1 MFFVI
6 THHIDVLPLATL
18 PTHETCPYCN
28 NQDVWLII
36 RQKRTRTCGLSQARK
51 RDKFGLAICKHCSN
65 EIKEKRWSPAL
76 RQLFNEQKPLFNLTF
91 WQRYGFWV
99 GWLVG

>member
-36 RQKRTRTCGLSQARK
+36 RQKRTVHVVCLK
-51 RDKFGLAICKHCSN
+51 REK
-65 EIKEKRWSPAL
+65 EIS
-76 RQLFNEQKPLFNLTF
+76 
-91 WQRYGFWV
+91 
-99 GWLVG
+99 LV

>member
-36 RQKRTRTCGLSQARK
+36 RQKGPVHVVCLK
-51 RDKFGLAICKHCSN
+51 REK
-65 EIKEKRWSPAL
+65 EIS
-76 RQLFNEQKPLFNLTF
+76 
-91 WQRYGFWV
+91 
-99 GWLVG
+99 LV

>member
-51 RDKFGLAICKHCSN
+51 RDKFGLAICNHCSN

-76 RQLFNEQKPLFNLTF
+76 RQLFTEQKPLFNLTF
-91 WQRYGFWV
+91 WQRYGF
-99 GWLVG
+99 GLVG

>member
-51 RDKFGLAICKHCSN
+51 RDKFGLAICNHCSN
-65 EIKEKRWSPAL
+65 EIKE
-76 RQLFNEQKPLFNLTF
+76 NVGH
-91 WQRYGFWV
+91 QRYVNF
-99 GWLVG
+99 LPSRSHYLT

>member
-6 THHIDVLPLATL
+6 THHIDVLPLATI

-36 RQKRTRTCGLSQARK
+36 RQKKDPYMWFVSSEKK
-51 RDKFGLAICKHCSN
+51 R
-65 EIKEKRWSPAL
+65 
-76 RQLFNEQKPLFNLTF
+76 
-91 WQRYGFWV
+91 
-99 GWLVG
+99 